1 MIIILK
7 KVLDRKELYHHA
19 VFWLMDEMNG
29 AVNGLKSHELV
40 YQDFA
45 EINEDDFTVKN
56 GIRNINPARKSTRR
70 IAVRKVEW
78 VYLTP

>member
-1 MIIILK
+1 
-7 KVLDRKELYHHA
+7 
-19 VFWLMDEMNG
+19 MDEMNG

-56 GIRNINPARKSTRR
+56 GIVISILHEKALEELLFEK
-70 IAVRKVEW
+70 
-78 VYLTP
+78 